1 MANGIE
7 VARAYVT
14 IIPRTDGSTNNV
26 IKSIVSPMGKG
37 ADSAGKAAGASFAG
51 AMKKVIAAAGVG
63 VAIKKSLEAG
73 GNLQQSF
80 GGLDTL
86 YGDAANA
93 AKNYAKEAY
102 KAGISANTYAE
113 QAVSFGASL
122 KQAYGGDTTKAMQAA
137 NTAILDMADNAAKMG
152 TPIESVQAAYQ
163 GFAKGQYML
172 LDNLKLGYGGTKT
185 EMERLLADAEKLS
198 GKEYNIENLGDVYDA
213 IHVIQ
218 GELGL
223 TGVAADEAASTF
235 TGSLGAMKA
244 AGENMLASLMLG
256 QDVGP
261 SMQAL
266 VESTVTFLAGNLL
279 PAVGNIV
286 ASLPTAIG
294 TAIST
299 GLPLIAEQAANL
311 VTALTNGINT
321 KIPELAASLPT
332 MVSNALNSIST
343 LAPQVA
349 AKGLELITN
358 LGNAIVTNA
367 PALASAAASAISSLV
382 GFISENGPKLAAQ
395 GGELLGKLA
404 SGLIS
409 HLPQIS
415 AAVAKIGVFLVKNL
429 AKLAVS
435 ALKAGAN
442 ILKGIGSGLASGI
455 GSIIGSA
462 MNKIKSAITRPIES
476 ARSTVAGIIRKIKGL
491 FPLSIGKI
499 FSNLKL
505 PHISVSGGSA
515 PFGIGGKGS
524 LPHFSVSWYRKAE
537 SEPYLFKSKTIFGAG
552 EGHNDEML
560 YGRQALL
567 DDIEE
572 ASGGSGDTIVNL
584 YYDASDEAKDMVYD
598 IARGLKRYKMA
609 GVF

>member
-93 AKNYAKEAY
+93 AKNFAKEAY

-122 KQAYGGDTTKAMQAA
+122 KQAYGGDTAKAMQAA

-152 TPIESVQAAYQ
+152 TPIESIQQAYQ

-244 AGENMLASLMLG
+244 ASENMLASLMLG

-311 VTALTNGINT
+311 VTALTDGINT
-321 KIPELAASLPT
+321 KIPELAANLPT
-332 MVSNALNSIST
+332 MVSNVLNSLST
-343 LAPQVA
+343 MAPQVA

-382 GFISENGPKLAAQ
+382 GFISQNGPKLAAQ
-395 GGELLGKLA
+395 GGELLGKLV

-409 HLPQIS
+409 HLPQI
-415 AAVAKIGVFLVKNL
+415 AVAVAKIGVFLAKNL

-435 ALKAGAN
+435 ALQAGAN

-476 ARSTVAGIIRKIKGL
+476 ARSAVAGTISKIKGL

-505 PHISVSGGSA
+505 PRISVSSGKA
-515 PFGIGGKGS
+515 PFGIAGKGS
-524 LPHFSVSWYRKAE
+524 LPSFHVSWNAKAVNQ
-537 SEPYLFKSKTIFGAG
+537 PYMFSGATLFGAG
-552 EGHNDEML
+552 ETTDEVL
-560 YGRQALL
+560 YGRKALMR
-567 DDIEE
+567 DIGE
-572 ASGGSGDTIVNL
+572 AVDERGSVTNNFYITVDGAENPEQFADRMI
-584 YYDASDEAKDMVYD
+584 
-598 IARGLKRYKMA
+598 KRIKMEMRT
-609 GVF
+609 V